1 MMVKTLIS
9 LSLMT
14 ALASF
19 SLLLEDFL
27 LGLCWSG
34 MGDSGSGV
42 GVGGVLGH
50 SEAVTLR
57 ELRGR
62 RDLDLNKDGLSDA
75 LGANV
80 MDREE
85 DMILF

>member
-1 MMVKTLIS
+1 MMVNTLIS
-9 LSLMT
+9 LSLLLT
-14 ALASF
+14 LPSF

-34 MGDSGSGV
+34 VGDSGSGV
-42 GVGGVLGH
+42 GVLGH
-50 SEAVTLR
+50 SVAVTLR
-57 ELRGR
+57 ELRDR

-80 MDREE
+80 MDRGE